1 MLLRDQGCLS
11 SMVWTAHT
19 GGILVSFTCPATTP
33 GKCGETINKIAG
45 EIIIPYGCYIFR
57 KANKQHL
64 GSPFLWLKLRFF
76 QMMYGI
82 AVEGWTVITSLYFL
96 PFLCII
102 IIFKGHLEKAATTKI
117 KT

>member
-45 EIIIPYGCYIFR
+45 EIIFT
-57 KANKQHL
+57 
-64 GSPFLWLKLRFF
+64 LWVLHIQESK
-76 QMMYGI
+76 
-82 AVEGWTVITSLYFL
+82 
-96 PFLCII
+96 
-102 IIFKGHLEKAATTKI
+102 
-117 KT
+117 